1 MIDAP
6 LITQWMSPDEVF
18 FRQNFDNLI
27 SAINYK
33 TAFHID
39 NYSVYPTGQKSIVAE
54 ITESNIKQ
62 PAVLKTSLEPNT
74 IVWESNALRH
84 WGNTARTPN
93 IIDLHQA
100 NDEFPATFVIL
111 EKIVSP
117 RLKETPPQTR
127 VETGLSKQMGQILAK
142 IHLQDTPK
150 DLPVPPPTTP
160 QNITEFTADK
170 LKVLINSGLVSEAEK
185 DIVENASKII
195 QQKSTKLHLGHGD
208 FLAYNL
214 FNDDGEIVVFDPDVI
229 VADPMLDLANTLV
242 NTVAEVL
249 DFGQQESIEILKG
262 YSSLASVDYELLH
275 AFFIVQCVKKIEKW
289 NNKKLD
295 QKVARTI
302 KLIQSP
308 PSFLQQK

>member
-18 FRQNFDNLI
+18 FRQNFGNLI
-27 SAINYK
+27 SAINSK
-33 TAFHID
+33 TAIHID
-39 NYSVYPTGQKSIVAE
+39 SYSVYPTGQQSIVAE
-54 ITESNIKQ
+54 ILESNIIQ
-62 PAVLKTSLEPNT
+62 PAVLKTSLEPDT
-74 IVWESNALRH
+74 IVWESSALRH
-84 WGNTARTPN
+84 WGNITRTPQ
-93 IIDLHQA
+93 IIDLHQE
-100 NDEFPATFVIL
+100 NKEFPATFVIL
-111 EKIVSP
+111 EKIESP

-127 VETGLSKQMGQILAK
+127 IETGLSKQMGQILAK

-160 QNITEFTADK
+160 GKISEFTIDK
-170 LKVLINSGLVSEAEK
+170 LNVLFNLGLVNDAEK
-185 DIVENASKII
+185 AIVEKAINTI
-195 QQKSTKLHLGHGD
+195 QIKSTQLHLGHGD

-249 DFGQQESIEILKG
+249 DFGEQESIEILKG
-262 YSSLASVDYELLH
+262 YSSLASVDHELLH
-275 AFFIVQCVKKIEKW
+275 AFFIVQCVKKIDKW
-289 NNKKLD
+289 HLKKLD

-308 PSFLQQK
+308 PNFLR